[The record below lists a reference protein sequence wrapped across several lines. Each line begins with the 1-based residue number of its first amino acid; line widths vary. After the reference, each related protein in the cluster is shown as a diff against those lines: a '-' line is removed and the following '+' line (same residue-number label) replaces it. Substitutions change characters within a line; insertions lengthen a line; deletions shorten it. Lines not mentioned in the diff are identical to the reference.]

1 MSMLGVRSDK
11 GRLLTLLLGGLL
23 QLLLLLGGGGGG
35 CPIPHGKDMRFLVF
49 CAFSFYYFSFLAFL
63 LRGIRLSLLLYGYTV
78 VKYSLERLGVV
89 QHLVDS
95 QGSHRE
101 R

>member
-11 GRLLTLLLGGLL
+11 GRLLTLLPGGLL
-23 QLLLLLGGGGGG
+23 QLLLLLGLGGG

-49 CAFSFYYFSFLAFL
+49 YAFSLYYFPFLAFL

-78 VKYSLERLGVV
+78 VKYSLEWLGDV
-89 QHLVDS
+89 QQLLDS